1 MNTENEVKQGLM
13 IRQTR
18 ILLLGILGVGATGVT
33 AYLMMSSDQ
42 NASASK
48 GNLVSVANPT
58 VRTQAPIKVPEVPF
72 LVEKASVK
80 TGQGVPKNPDP
91 SLTSTKDPS
100 EAPSTTT
107 SGGSSIN
114 NPFRPFRLTPKQ
126 ASGSTGSGSVVVTP
140 PVVTT
145 TPPKI
150 VSVKPIKTTT
160 TPVVVRPTQ
169 VSKTNTAVSRPTSTT
184 VVSPPKSVTTVIRVI
199 PKPVLS
205 IPDSAL
211 STQLPENLSQ
221 KTLSAIPPVLRQT
234 LSPRS
239 VALPVDQIPVQVPGD
254 SSEVGNVPLDLPMD
268 SADNA
273 SRGQVGMSN
282 FDLPV
287 LTLGDKVRPDA
298 APALS
303 PLKQWVM
310 DRDWV
315 FSSVVLGPINTAVFR
330 NKTGFS
336 VVQLGQKL
344 PNSDIVV
351 QSISAGQVVLQL
363 GDDKL
368 ELNLDRR

>member
-33 AYLMMSSDQ
+33 AYLMMSS
-42 NASASK
+42 STGMPASK

-58 VRTQAPIKVPEVPF
+58 VRMQAPIKVPEVPF

-91 SLTSTKDPS
+91 SSTSTKDPS

-114 NPFRPFRLTPKQ
+114 NPFRPFRLTSKPDV
-126 ASGSTGSGSVVVTP
+126 GSTGSGSVVVTP

-150 VSVKPIKTTT
+150 ISVKPIKTTP
-160 TPVVVRPTQ
+160 PVVVVPTR
-169 VSKTNTAVSRPTSTT
+169 VPKTNTAVRRPTSTT

-234 LSPRS
+234 LAPRS

-268 SADNA
+268 AADNA

-298 APALS
+298 APAPS